1 MFATDQTSRRHFM
14 RHMAAGAATLPAL
27 QFLRHVEA
35 NAQEMRRAGKSV
47 ILMWLGGGAPTI
59 DMWDLKPG
67 TKTGGEF
74 KPIST
79 AGDLQISEHLPKT
92 AAMMGDLSVVRSM
105 STIEADHE
113 RGRYFLHTGYRPE
126 ATATHPDF
134 GSVVSYELGPQRP
147 QLEIPAFI
155 SIGGGGSGP
164 GYLGMANAPFVV
176 DSNGRI
182 RNAASKWADENRL
195 RNRLA
200 MLDVLEQGFI
210 ASNRGEA
217 PQAHRDVYEKAVNLM
232 TSDQMA
238 AFKLEQEDEQVR
250 EAYGT
255 TGFGRGL
262 LMARR
267 LVETGVPFIEVN
279 FGGWDLHNDVFN
291 SLKDQKLPELDAGI
305 AALTADLKQRGLLQD
320 TVLVCM
326 GEFGR
331 TPRINQNV
339 GRDHWA
345 RSWSVMIGGGGL
357 RGGIAVGET
366 DKDGMSVVGKS
377 HLPGDLWATVA
388 QAIGIPISTVHTSKT
403 GRPMKLVNGGQPISE
418 LIV

>member
-1 MFATDQTSRRHFM
+1 
-14 RHMAAGAATLPAL
+14 
-27 QFLRHVEA
+27 
-35 NAQEMRRAGKSV
+35 
-47 ILMWLGGGAPTI
+47 
-59 DMWDLKPG
+59 
-67 TKTGGEF
+67 
-74 KPIST
+74 
-79 AGDLQISEHLPKT
+79 
-92 AAMMGDLSVVRSM
+92 
-105 STIEADHE
+105 
-113 RGRYFLHTGYRPE
+113 
-126 ATATHPDF
+126 
-134 GSVVSYELGPQRP
+134 
-147 QLEIPAFI
+147 
-155 SIGGGGSGP
+155 
-164 GYLGMANAPFVV
+164 MANAPFVV

-182 RNAASKWADENRL
+182 RNAQSKWSDENRL

-238 AFKLEQEDEQVR
+238 AFQIAQEDEKTR
-250 EAYGT
+250 EAYGD

-320 TVLVCM
+320 TVVVCM

-345 RSWSVMIGGGGL
+345 RSWSVMVGGGGL
-357 RGGIAVGET
+357 RGGSPWARRTRTACRWSARATCPATCGPPWPRRSASRSPPCTPARPAV
-366 DKDGMSVVGKS
+366 
-377 HLPGDLWATVA
+377 
-388 QAIGIPISTVHTSKT
+388 Q
-403 GRPMKLVNGGQPISE
+403 
-418 LIV
+418 